1 LKLAR
6 VERGKY
12 QCAHCECIFKKIE
25 LQADHIEPVLDL
37 EHGFVDWN
45 TYIER
50 LFCPVENFQAL
61 CRVCHSAKTIQE
73 DAMRQHFRN
82 IRKEKARVE
91 KEELKVKAKA
101 WAKENKSTMKAYYA
115 LLEGEIE

>member
-1 LKLAR
+1 MYWPPRAECLKLAR

-12 QCAHCECIFKKIE
+12 QCAHCECIFKKI
-25 LQADHIEPVLDL
+25 